1 MKLQLFFR
9 RAENCEEFLWSELT
23 VCDRMLFL
31 MQDRLRFTAIF
42 PPGGKIV
49 VKNLINKKKSV

>member
-1 MKLQLFFR
+1 
-9 RAENCEEFLWSELT
+9 
-23 VCDRMLFL
+23 
-31 MQDRLRFTAIF
+31 MQDKLRVTTIF